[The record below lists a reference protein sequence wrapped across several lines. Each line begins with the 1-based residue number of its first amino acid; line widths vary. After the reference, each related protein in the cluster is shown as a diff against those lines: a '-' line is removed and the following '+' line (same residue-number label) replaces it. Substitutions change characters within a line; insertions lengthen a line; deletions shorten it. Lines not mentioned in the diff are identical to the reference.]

1 MIAHTPLC
9 SARLPSARL
18 PALALAFAVALAGC
32 SSGDTGPSD
41 ENTERQA
48 VLTHTGLLDP
58 LFTDH
63 MVIQRDQP
71 VAVWGE
77 AEPGST
83 VRVTLGEDVQ
93 DATAGND
100 GRWQAEFAPH
110 AAGERLTLEAMTSA
124 GLGQRVDDVLV
135 GDVWL
140 CSGQSNMEFE
150 VARALNPGREIS
162 GPHNPAIRLLTIE
175 HESRVT
181 PQPDHANANGWQV
194 ASPQSVGDFSAVC
207 YFFARELQSRVNVP
221 MGLIDASWGGSQI
234 EAWIS
239 AEGLATLGS
248 FDAPLNALALYGIDH
263 AAASADFGAQWEA
276 WWQSTAGTTPWSD
289 EAVLADPGQAAPEQ
303 MGDWRSWDVP
313 EMADYLGMVW
323 FTRQVELTAD
333 QAAQHAWIDLGGID
347 EVDASWVNGTFVG
360 ATFGWGS
367 RRSYELP
374 EGGLRAGTNTIA
386 INVLNGWGA
395 GGMVGPDEAVKLRF
409 SDGSEVP
416 LSGGWRYARVPA
428 SIGSP
433 PRAPWES
440 VGGLTG
446 MYNGM
451 IAPLEQ
457 TRLAG
462 MIWYQ
467 GESNTGR
474 ADAYEDLLT
483 TLLADWRGQFG
494 AEMPALIVQL
504 ANFGTLADQPVASGW
519 ARVRDAQRRVAEAD
533 PLAGLVV
540 TIDIGDRLDIHPPNK
555 QEVGRRAARAA
566 LHVLHDAPGTAWGA
580 RPRSARIEDER
591 IMLRFADVEGSLRAM
606 STDQPGGFE
615 TCTVSGC
622 RFATARLVENRIIL
636 DLAEDG
642 EAVSHVRYCWADAPL
657 CPLYDQAGLPVGP
670 FEIAVS
676 SD

>member
-1 MIAHTPLC
+1 MN
-9 SARLPSARL
+9 ARTFLSSARL
-18 PALALAFAVALAGC
+18 PALALAMSLASC
-32 SSGDTGPSD
+32 SPGDTEPPNADTGHQ
-41 ENTERQA
+41 T
-48 VLTHTGLLDP
+48 VLNNSALLDP

-71 VAVWGE
+71 VTVWGE
-77 AEPGST
+77 IEPGSA
-83 VRVTLGEDVQ
+83 VRVTLGEEVQ
-93 DATAGND
+93 DATAGSD
-100 GRWQAEFAPH
+100 GRWQAEFAPY
-110 AAGERLTLEAMTSA
+110 AAGERLVLEAMTAA
-124 GLGQRVDDVLV
+124 GLVQRVDDILI

-162 GPHNPAIRLLTIE
+162 GPHNPAIRLLTVE

-181 PQPDHANANGWQV
+181 PQTDHSTANSWQV
-194 ASPQSVGDFSAVC
+194 AAPESVGDFSAVC
-207 YFFARELQSRVNVP
+207 YFFARELQSRIDVP

-239 AEGLATLGS
+239 AEGLATTGS
-248 FDAPLNALALYGIDH
+248 FDTPLDALALYGTDP
-263 AAASADFGAQWEA
+263 AAASADFGGQWET
-276 WWQSTAGTTPWSD
+276 WWQSAAGTTPWID
-289 EAVLADPGQAAPEQ
+289 AAVLANPGQAAPEP
-303 MGDWRSWDVP
+303 MGDWRGWGDP
-313 EMADYLGMVW
+313 EMAQHLGMVW

-333 QAAQHAWIDLGGID
+333 QTAQNAWIDLGGID
-347 EVDASWVNGTFVG
+347 EVDASWVNGSFVG

-374 EGGLRAGTNTIA
+374 EGALRAGTNTIA
-386 INVLNGWGA
+386 VNVLNSWGA
-395 GGMVGPDEAVKLRF
+395 GGMVGPDDAVKIRF
-409 SDGSEVP
+409 ADGSEVP
-416 LSGGWRYARVPA
+416 LSGGWRYAPVPA
-428 SIGSP
+428 SVGSP

-474 ADAYEDLLT
+474 ADAYESLLSA
-483 TLLADWRGQFG
+483 LLADWRVQFG
-494 AEMPALIVQL
+494 ADLPALIIQL
-504 ANFGTLADQPVASGW
+504 ANFGNLTDRPVESGW

-533 PLAGLVV
+533 PRAGLVV

-566 LHVLHDAPGTAWGA
+566 LHVLHDAAGTAWGA
-580 RPRSARIEDER
+580 RPRSARVEDDR
-591 IMLRFADVEGSLRAM
+591 IVIGFADIEGSLRAM
-606 STDQPGGFE
+606 STDRPGGFE
-615 TCTVSGC
+615 TCTASGC
-622 RFATARLVENRIIL
+622 TFATARLLENSIIL
-636 DLAEDG
+636 DPG
-642 EAVSHVRYCWADAPL
+642 EIGDAVSHVRYCWADAPL
-657 CPLYDQAGLPVGP
+657 CSLYDQAGLPVGP
-670 FEIAVS
+670 FEIAVG